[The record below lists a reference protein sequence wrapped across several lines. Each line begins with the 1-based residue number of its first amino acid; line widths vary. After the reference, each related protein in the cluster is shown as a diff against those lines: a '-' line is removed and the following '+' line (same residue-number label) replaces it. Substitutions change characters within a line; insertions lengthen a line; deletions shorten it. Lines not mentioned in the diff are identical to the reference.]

1 MKIADNLNRLTIFA
15 KKGPSQMFSRIPNAP
30 PIVGVVNMACRWI
43 GSTGICNRSLV
54 YMELV
59 EARLWLLKCSKTKL
73 KKIYF

>member
-43 GSTGICNRSLV
+43 GSAGNLQPQFGVHGIS
-54 YMELV
+54 
-59 EARLWLLKCSKTKL
+59 
-73 KKIYF
+73 